1 MTDNSSSLSLVAL
14 TPNKLKKALV
24 NVFQAGLV
32 PYVQSS
38 PGIGKS
44 DIYRSIAKEANL
56 KIIDVRLSQCSPEDL
71 QGLPMRSEDGKKAMF
86 APFSMFP
93 IEGDPLP
100 EGKDGWLILMDELS
114 SATKSVQAAAYKLIL
129 DREVGV
135 HKLHSNVVIGA
146 AGNKL
151 SDRAVVVA
159 QSTALQSRL
168 VHFDLV
174 VSKDDWIDWAINNNI
189 DSRII
194 GYIQYKP
201 SALHDFK
208 PDHQDRTFPCPR
220 TWNFVSKLIQGKS
233 ELDSVDLACIA
244 GAISQ
249 GPAIEFQKFA
259 EIAGKVPSIRKI
271 QEEPETTEIPREPS
285 FRYFIVASLMDHTNG
300 KNFSNVMKYVGRMPE
315 EFQVIFLRSVIKRD
329 KTILSSPDYAQYAT
343 KILRFIS
350 SDEEDEY
357 GAK

>member
-1 MTDNSSSLSLVAL
+1 MSDSSLSLVAL
-14 TPNKLKKALV
+14 TPSKLKKALMT
-24 NVFQAGLV
+24 VFQAGLV

-44 DIYRSIAKEANL
+44 DIYRAMAQDANL
-56 KIIDVRLSQCSPEDL
+56 HLIDLRLSQCSPEDL
-71 QGLPMRSEDGKKAMF
+71 QGLPMRDGNKAVF
-86 APFSMFP
+86 APFDFFP
-93 IEGDPLP
+93 LESDPIP
-100 EGKDGWLILMDELS
+100 EGKDGWFILLDELS
-114 SATKSVQAAAYKLIL
+114 SAPKSVQAAAYKLIL
-129 DREVGV
+129 DREVGTN
-135 HKLHSNVVIGA
+135 KLHPNVIIAA

-174 VSKDDWIDWAINNNI
+174 VSTDDWIDWAIKNNI

-201 SALHDFK
+201 ASLHMFT

-220 TWNFVSKLIQGKS
+220 TWEFVSKMIQDKDD
-233 ELDSVDLACIA
+233 LDQIDLACIA

-259 EIAGKVPSIRKI
+259 EIAHKVPKI
-271 QEEPETTEIPREPS
+271 KDILADPSKTEVPRES
-285 FRYFIVASLMDHTNG
+285 SYKYFVIASLMDHTNK
-300 KNFSNVMKYVGRMPE
+300 KNFSTVMQYVGRFPE
-315 EFQVIFLRSVIKRD
+315 EFQVIFLRSVIKKD
-329 KTILSSPDYAQYAT
+329 SAVLTNPDYAKYAT

-350 SDEEDEY
+350 DDESDEY
-357 GAK
+357 GPK